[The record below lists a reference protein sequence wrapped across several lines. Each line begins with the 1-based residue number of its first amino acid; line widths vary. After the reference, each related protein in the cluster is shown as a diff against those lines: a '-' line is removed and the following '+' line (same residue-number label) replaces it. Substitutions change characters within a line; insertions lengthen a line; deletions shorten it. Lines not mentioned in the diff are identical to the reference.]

1 LYEDDFAAAI
11 EQILENANLSGVV
24 NVGNPRLIKIRTVVE
39 AWGGSLNIKFKGDD
53 RNELKVGFYPEI
65 KKLSDIK
72 WSPQISIEEG
82 VQITKKSLQERFSQA

>member
-1 LYEDDFAAAI
+1 MWMKTGIINKPAYIVCKTPAEKDFL
-11 EQILENANLSGVV
+11 Q
-24 NVGNPRLIKIRTVVE
+24 
-39 AWGGSLNIKFKGDD
+39 
-53 RNELKVGFYPEI
+53 YPEI